1 MYKIARN
8 TCIVILI
15 LVLILMYGGSA
26 LTKMAFSRPVDIY
39 QGALTDASRLKRGF
53 AIQTELPVLMECF
66 GSQTSTQTNTY
77 DNSTLIGDAVYY
89 YIMPITVGEEIYY
102 VALETSAKNDN
113 YDMLK
118 ELSHSTMASGDAE
131 PVPIT
136 GGLLTLD
143 DELYE
148 YMKQWFEETEW
159 FEDKA
164 DIEKYVLPLKFSEEN
179 YTSNRIVF
187 FVELTIA
194 IALLAGIILFSI
206 KEKKAAASAQKAD
219 SEDQNASV

>member
-1 MYKIARN
+1 MYKVARN

-26 LTKMAFSRPVDIY
+26 LTKMAFSQPVDIY
-39 QGALTDASRLKRGF
+39 QDALTDASRLKRGF
-53 AIQTELPVLMECF
+53 AIKTELPVLLECF
-66 GSQTSTQTNTY
+66 GSATSTQTNTY
-77 DNSTLIGDAVYY
+77 DGSTLIGDAVYY
-89 YIMPITVGEEIYY
+89 YIMPVTVGEEIYY
-102 VALETSAKNDN
+102 VALETSSKNDN

-118 ELSHSTMASGDAE
+118 ELSHNTMALADAE

-143 DELYE
+143 DELYK
-148 YMKQWFEETEW
+148 YMKQWFEETGL

-179 YTSNRIVF
+179 YTSNKIVF

-194 IALLAGIILFSI
+194 IALLAAIILLSM
-206 KEKKAAASAQKAD
+206 KGKKAAASAQKTD
-219 SEDQNASV
+219 SADQNASA